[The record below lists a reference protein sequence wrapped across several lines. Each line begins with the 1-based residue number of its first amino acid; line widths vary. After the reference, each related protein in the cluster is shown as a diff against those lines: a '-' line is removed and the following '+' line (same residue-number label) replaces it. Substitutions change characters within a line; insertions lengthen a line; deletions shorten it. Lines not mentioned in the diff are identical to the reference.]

1 MTRRSK
7 CGKIE
12 RLMLEIEGREPS
24 AAEQARIEEHLRAC
38 RACADFAADRAML
51 REAAGDLVWPAAP
64 ERLVAETGRMLFRT
78 PAAARRPA
86 IPPVWVM
93 AVMGLVTIVTSLW
106 IGAWLTDI
114 APDMTLADLSAP
126 ARAAL
131 LILAQNALMLIS
143 APAVLRSAR
152 HLGGR
157 HGNRPGPDAGLGY

>member
-1 MTRRSK
+1 MTRTSK

-12 RLMLEIEGREPS
+12 RLLLDIEGRGPS
-24 AAEQARIEEHLRAC
+24 AAERALIEGHLRGC
-38 RACADFAADRAML
+38 RACAGFAADRAL
-51 REAAGDLVWPAAP
+51 IRDAAGRLSWPAAP
-64 ERLVAETGRMLFRT
+64 ARLVAETRRMLFRA
-78 PAAARRPA
+78 PAVVRRPA

-93 AVMGLVTIVTSLW
+93 AVMGLVTIATGLW
-106 IGAWLTDI
+106 IGAWLPDI

-152 HLGGR
+152 ALGGR
-157 HGNRPGPDAGLGY
+157 HDSGSGPDTGLGY